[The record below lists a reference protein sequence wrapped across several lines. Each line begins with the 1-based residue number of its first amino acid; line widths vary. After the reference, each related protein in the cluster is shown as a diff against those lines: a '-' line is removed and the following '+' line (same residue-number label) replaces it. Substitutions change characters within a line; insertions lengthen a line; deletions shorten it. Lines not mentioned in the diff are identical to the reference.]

1 MENNE
6 CTLVEQQLQK
16 LLSQNL
22 TINDMEY
29 ARNCLKLYGYS
40 NLIKSYRAPYI
51 VRENDSITYRSG
63 VTFEQVCSL
72 YILDKN
78 LRNAVMAS
86 MQDLEERI
94 KEAASSVIYDAFSA
108 NQKQYLSF
116 KNYVNKKKRKKRF
129 TLGGILD
136 TLNNTLDTDKNP
148 IYHYKIKYGNVPPWI
163 LFKSIY
169 FSTIVNFIDLFKTPQ
184 KNDMVNSLYDF
195 KELNPNLSID
205 KQRML
210 MMDTLYI
217 CLDYRNMAAHGGR
230 IYNHNSKYTLHI
242 NEIFGPNTHTTI
254 KGFSQLLFLLSLFE
268 YSAPYDRLQQAL
280 TTELNRHCSQFPQDV
295 TYLGQILNIDIYPIQ
310 HVYISPKSKIYH
322 FDRHCCGL
330 KNATEINLETAEEM
344 GYLPCKKCVN

>member
-1 MENNE
+1 MENSE
-6 CTLVEQQLQK
+6 YTLVEQQLQK

-108 NQKQYLSF
+108 NQKQYLLF

-136 TLNNTLDTDKNP
+136 TGWMRKC
-148 IYHYKIKYGNVPPWI
+148 GRGE
-163 LFKSIY
+163 
-169 FSTIVNFIDLFKTPQ
+169 TIF
-184 KNDMVNSLYDF
+184 
-195 KELNPNLSID
+195 
-205 KQRML
+205 QR
-210 MMDTLYI
+210 DSGSF
-217 CLDYRNMAAHGGR
+217 CLLPGP
-230 IYNHNSKYTLHI
+230 LCI
-242 NEIFGPNTHTTI
+242 N
-254 KGFSQLLFLLSLFE
+254 
-268 YSAPYDRLQQAL
+268 R
-280 TTELNRHCSQFPQDV
+280 R
-295 TYLGQILNIDIYPIQ
+295 
-310 HVYISPKSKIYH
+310 
-322 FDRHCCGL
+322 
-330 KNATEINLETAEEM
+330 
-344 GYLPCKKCVN
+344 